1 MTSKIELTFTQC
13 KQLVAND
20 VNLRDFI
27 EQVNDQPE
35 FMSDNTGMQIDSI
48 SELQSIIQSGCASN
62 AHRAV
67 YYHDASQCMAKHGDD
82 VLEYIENVL
91 GELPTIPNGYSWSQ
105 IASIYLTTAI
115 ELWCSNFVNDLDGV
129 DWD

>member
-20 VNLRDFI
+20 VNLRDFV

-35 FMSDNTGMQIDSI
+35 FMSDETGMQIDSI
-48 SELQSIIQSGCASN
+48 SELQAIIQSGCASN

-67 YYHDASQCMAKHGDD
+67 YYHEATKCMAEHGDD
-82 VLEYIENVL
+82 VLEYIETVL
-91 GELPTIPNGYSWSQ
+91 GELPVIPNGSSWSQ

-115 ELWCSNFVNDLDGV
+115 ELWCGDFANDLDGV